1 MKKLFEEERGFTLLE
16 VLISMTILSV
26 VIIGM
31 MSFFE
36 NSYSYVKENES
47 KTVATQVARNVMNY
61 IEKQDFSRMEGYL
74 IHERS
79 PLENKYILELDF
91 THCIQPV
98 TISSKSLPSVPERT
112 NIDNVLLFDDQA
124 RCQSILKPTINNV
137 TYDGD
142 KKVRIYIMKYNNTDE
157 ILRLKYLIEQNNP
170 AINELPEGIKDF
182 IVKYD
187 EDHDKFNEK
196 KFTNKE
202 FMDEHLLRVFT
213 VLNWNEGREEVM
225 IQGVLSHETIR

>member
-26 VIIGM
+26 VVIGM

-61 IEKQDFSRMEGYL
+61 VEKQDFSKMEGYL
-74 IHERS
+74 IYERI

-98 TISSKSLPSVPERT
+98 TISTKSLPSVTERT

-142 KKVRIYIMKYNNTDE
+142 KKVQIYIMKYNNTEE
-157 ILRLKYLIEQNNP
+157 ILRLKVLIEQNNHV
-170 AINELPEGIKDF
+170 INELPDGIKEF
-182 IVKYD
+182 ILNYD
-187 EDHDKFNEK
+187 EDLDKFKPSE
-196 KFTNKE
+196 FSEKE

-213 VLNWNEGREEVM
+213 VLNWNEDREEVM